1 MVAESIVIKHPL
13 GLHLRPAGDLCT
25 AAMDF
30 KSLIEL
36 HKENCTVNAK
46 SLLSLLGACVRC
58 DDEITITCT
67 GSDEEEA
74 LAAVMA
80 CLQRINKKAEQQQ

>member
-1 MVAESIVIKHPL
+1 MVRGKIVIRSAL
-13 GLHLRPAGDLCT
+13 GLHLRPASDLCT

-46 SLLSLLGACVRC
+46 SLLSVLGACVRC
-58 DDEITITCT
+58 DDEIEMICS
-67 GSDEEEA
+67 GPDEEEA
-74 LAAVMA
+74 LAAVMT
-80 CLQRINKKAEQQQ
+80 CLKRINESAET